1 MKTTRV
7 VIVTGLSGSGKTT
20 TINALEDL
28 GFFCVDNIP
37 IVLMDTFLSL
47 TESDLDIRKVAL
59 GIDARDR
66 RNLDRFQDTV
76 ISLRQRGFD
85 IDVVFLDCSSDDILI
100 RRYSETRRRH
110 PLELDAGSLGAAITL
125 ERKLLAPIKDF
136 STWLI
141 DSSELNVHQL
151 KRLIVQSYG
160 HEDGHKMGVNLIS
173 FGFKHGS
180 PREADWQIDCRL
192 LPNPYFVE
200 ELRAKTGL
208 DPEIQTW
215 LESKPEWDGFLDRLL
230 GLLRFAVPLHVVE
243 GKPTLVIAIGCT
255 GGQHRSVAVCEK
267 LAAQLREDGFTVS
280 VTHRELAVIPEES

>member
-1 MKTTRV
+1 
-7 VIVTGLSGSGKTT
+7 
-20 TINALEDL
+20 
-28 GFFCVDNIP
+28 
-37 IVLMDTFLSL
+37 
-47 TESDLDIRKVAL
+47 
-59 GIDARDR
+59 
-66 RNLDRFQDTV
+66 
-76 ISLRQRGFD
+76 
-85 IDVVFLDCSSDDILI
+85 
-100 RRYSETRRRH
+100 
-110 PLELDAGSLGAAITL
+110 
-125 ERKLLAPIKDF
+125 
-136 STWLI
+136 
-141 DSSELNVHQL
+141 
-151 KRLIVQSYG
+151 
-160 HEDGHKMGVNLIS
+160 MGVNLIS

-267 LAAQLREDGFTVS
+267 LAAQLKEDGITVS

>member
-37 IVLMDTFLSL
+37 IILMDTFLSL

-85 IDVVFLDCSSDDILI
+85 IDVIFLDCSSDDILI

-173 FGFKHGS
+173 LDLSMAVPERRIGKLTAGCYPILTLLKSCELKPVWTLRFKPGWNLS
-180 PREADWQIDCRL
+180 L
-192 LPNPYFVE
+192 NGMV
-200 ELRAKTGL
+200 
-208 DPEIQTW
+208 
-215 LESKPEWDGFLDRLL
+215 LDRLL
-230 GLLRFAVPLHVVE
+230 GLCVLPYLY
-243 GKPTLVIAIGCT
+243 T
-255 GGQHRSVAVCEK
+255 
-267 LAAQLREDGFTVS
+267 
-280 VTHRELAVIPEES
+280 